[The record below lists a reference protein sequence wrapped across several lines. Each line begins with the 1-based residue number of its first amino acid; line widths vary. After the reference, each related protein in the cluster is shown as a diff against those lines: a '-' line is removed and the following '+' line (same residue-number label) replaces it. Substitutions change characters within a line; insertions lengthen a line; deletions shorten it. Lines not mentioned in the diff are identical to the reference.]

1 MGVDPGGIEEER
13 WKSNSKRSL
22 GGCPPPTE
30 ETGAVETPG
39 VTTVPILK
47 QALRW
52 LGSEKAKL
60 FTGLGC
66 LDQFLDQLAEHKEK
80 MKVQNNAAMPM
91 TVDDD
96 YDYALIGDTWQ
107 DIEIEITLDSGCV
120 EHVLDAGDAPGY
132 CLLQSAGSKRRQ
144 NFVVGNG
151 HKIPN
156 KGEVH
161 LNLEAEVLGRKNQLQ
176 TIFQV
181 PAITRPLMS
190 VSKICD
196 QGLKCVFDKD
206 KATVFNDKGDTVCE
220 FQRRGG
226 LYVTTMKLKRPV
238 EEGIS
243 KTPFQRPER

>member
-1 MGVDPGGIEEER
+1 M
-13 WKSNSKRSL
+13 
-22 GGCPPPTE
+22 
-30 ETGAVETPG
+30 
-39 VTTVPILK
+39 
-47 QALRW
+47 
-52 LGSEKAKL
+52 
-60 FTGLGC
+60 
-66 LDQFLDQLAEHKEK
+66 
-80 MKVQNNAAMPM
+80 
-91 TVDDD
+91 
-96 YDYALIGDTWQ
+96 
-107 DIEIEITLDSGCV
+107 
-120 EHVLDAGDAPGY
+120 
-132 CLLQSAGSKRRQ
+132 LQSAGSKRKQ

-161 LNLEAEVLGRKNQLQ
+161 LNLEAEVLGSKNQLQ

-181 PAITRPLMS
+181 ADITRPLMS

-206 KATVFNDKGDTVCE
+206 KATVLNDKGEMVCE